1 MSVVTLRP
9 NADDNATWVRT
20 PASTNRFDKLNDDLD
35 TTWISGA
42 GTGNTTYQGLQMTS
56 TSLTGTQRVASI
68 TFRMRYKFALIHG
81 YVELRFIR
89 VGEINSKIA
98 IVQQNASTTPIGTVS
113 SSAFATDPSGAEWTQ
128 GSLDSLSLRL
138 YDKSTVVGRVAVYE
152 LYADVN
158 INNQPTVAAPTVT
171 GNTTSSRPTVT
182 QAFTSTDGLQQT
194 AWQVK
199 VFSAAQ
205 YGAAGFSADTSVSS
219 YDSGVML
226 NDGSVITINKDLI
239 NAVTYQAYVRA
250 AQDFNG
256 VKWYSAWAVSAPFT
270 MGFEPIPTPVLT
282 VTSDNTVPRI
292 RNKLS
297 VDTKLNL
304 LTSDDASF
312 EASVGSWTVTGNCA
326 AVTSATQALKGVQS
340 LRMTATAAG
349 PQDMTVTTSTH
360 YSVLPNQAYT
370 FLANFRTAVTARSCR
385 IEVQWYDGAAAT
397 IGGVVAGGNVTD
409 SSANFNTQATLTA
422 TSPTNAV
429 SVAVQVRVLAAVAA
443 EIHYVDAISMST
455 SASTTWFAGGESQV
469 DYELVEYTDLT
480 PQHSVVVN
488 LLQPQLA
495 LGGETLNST
504 AGFFT
509 RSNKDV
515 LTFDRMQSFTGEAS
529 IRWDSGQAAGS
540 AILDIGT
547 GLAVFDPT
555 YTPPCV
561 PGTQYTISY
570 YVMANTGTHSLRLI
584 ATSVDQTGA
593 VVGSATTGATNAT
606 ITTAFQRLTVT
617 HTAQTGAVGIRI
629 SLENTAGDLT
639 PFYIDA
645 GQLEEGASASVW
657 HEGQGVA
664 PIWQPVRGALTA
676 LTTDPRTGVAVCY
689 DREAPPGVIRLYRA
703 STIAAYSATSSGV
716 SPTSTWVPAKLGLL
730 DGGTS
735 VVLKDPQNPA
745 HDIRIRGDGLSEVIS
760 EDQDSQHPIRPPA
773 VQGFGQ
779 RPVITSDWISGVG
792 GSITLTVTD
801 DLDWYR
807 LLQLLETKSALLL
820 QFPEGG
826 QRYVRLAG
834 DRTWART
841 PVAPDGRMTRP
852 SRYLRTVNLTF
863 VEVDRP
869 PVLA

>member
-1 MSVVTLRP
+1 MAIITLRP

-56 TSLTGTQRVASI
+56 TTLAAGQRVQNI

-89 VGEINSKIA
+89 VGEINSKVA
-98 IVQQNASTTPIGTVS
+98 IVQQNASTTGIGNVS
-113 SSAFATDPSGAEWTQ
+113 SVAFPTDPSGAEWTQ

-158 INNQPTVAAPTVT
+158 INNQPTVAVPTVT
-171 GNTTSSRPTVT
+171 GNTTTSRPTITTVYT
-182 QAFTSTDGLQQT
+182 DTDGDQQT
-194 AWQVK
+194 AFQVK

-205 YGAAGFSADTSVSS
+205 YGAAGFSADTSASTV
-219 YDSGVML
+219 DSGVVL
-226 NDGSVITINKDLI
+226 TDAVTYTISKDLV
-239 NAVTYQAYVRA
+239 NAVTYQAYWRS

-256 VKWYSAWAVSAPFT
+256 QKWWSAWAVSAPFT
-270 MGFEPIPTPVLT
+270 MAFEPVPQPSLT
-282 VTSDNTVPRI
+282 VVSDNTVPRV
-292 RNKLS
+292 RNKLT

-312 EASVGSWTVTGNCA
+312 EAGIGSWTGTSNATV
-326 AVTSATQALKGVQS
+326 VPSATLAAKGAQS
-340 LRMTATAAG
+340 MRMTATANA
-349 PQDMTVTTSTH
+349 DMTATTGF
-360 YSVLPNQAYT
+360 YPCAPNQSYT
-370 FLANFRTAVTARSCR
+370 FLSQFRTAVTARSVR
-385 IEVQWYDGAAAT
+385 AEVLWFDGAGVQIGAT
-397 IGGVVAGGNVTD
+397 VAGGNVTD
-409 SSANFNTQATLTA
+409 SSANFLTQATLTA

-429 SVAVQVRVLAAVAA
+429 TMKQQARVLVPAAA
-443 EIHYVDAISMST
+443 EVHYNDANSYST
-455 SASTTWFAGGESQV
+455 SSSTTWFAGGASQF

-488 LLQPQLA
+488 RLQPQLA
-495 LGGETLNST
+495 LGGETSNNT

-515 LTFDRMQSFTGEAS
+515 LTFDRSQAFTGEGA

-547 GLAVFDPT
+547 GLALFDPT
-555 YTPPCV
+555 YTPCCV
-561 PGTQYTISY
+561 PGTQDTISY
-570 YVMANTGTHSLRLI
+570 YVMAATGTHSLRLI
-584 ATSVDQTGA
+584 CTSIDQTGA

-606 ITTAFQRLTVT
+606 ITTAWQRLTVM
-617 HTAQTGAVGIRI
+617 HTAQTGAVGYRI

-645 GQLEEGASASVW
+645 GQLEEGAAATVW

-676 LTTDPRTGVAVCY
+676 NVADQRTGIAVCY
-689 DREAPPGVIRLYRA
+689 DREAAPGVIRLYRA
-703 STIAAYSATSSGV
+703 ATIVAYPSGTNGT

-735 VVLKDPQNPA
+735 MVLKDPQNPA
-745 HDIRIRGDGLSEVIS
+745 HDIAVRADGLSEVIS

-792 GSITLTVTD
+792 GSLTLNVTD
-801 DLDWYR
+801 DLEWYR

-820 QFPEGG
+820 QWAEGG
-826 QRYVRLAG
+826 QRYVRLTG
-834 DRTWART
+834 DRSWPRIGIL
-841 PVAPDGRMTRP
+841 PDGRMTRP

-863 VEVDRP
+863 TEVDRP

>member
-1 MSVVTLRP
+1 MAIITLRP

-56 TSLTGTQRVASI
+56 TTLAAGQRVQNI

-89 VGEINSKIA
+89 YGSSTSKAA
-98 IVQQNASTTPIGTVS
+98 IVQQSAYTSGIGTVS
-113 SSAFATDPSGAEWTQ
+113 SVAFPTDSSGAEWTQ
-128 GSLDSLSLRL
+128 GTLDTLSLRL
-138 YDKSTVVGRVAVYE
+138 YDKSSVVGRVAVYE

-158 INNQPTVAAPTVT
+158 INNQPTVAVPTVT
-171 GNTTSSRPTVT
+171 GNTTTSRPTVT
-182 QAFTSTDGLQQT
+182 TVYTDTDGDQQT
-194 AWQVK
+194 AFQVK

-205 YGAAGFSADTSVSS
+205 YGAAGFSADTSVST
-219 YDSGVML
+219 YDSGVQL
-226 NDGSVITINKDLI
+226 NDAITTTINKDLI
-239 NAVTYQAYVRA
+239 NAVTYQAYWRS

-256 VKWYSAWAVSAPFT
+256 QKWWSAWAVSAPFT
-270 MGFEPIPTPVLT
+270 MAFEPVPQPSLT
-282 VTSDNTVPRI
+282 VVSDNTVPRV
-292 RNKLS
+292 RNKLT

-312 EASVGSWTVTGNCA
+312 EAGVGTWTATSNCTVVA
-326 AVTSATQALKGVQS
+326 SATFAAKGSQS

-349 PQDMTVTTSTH
+349 PQDMTATTGF
-360 YSVLPNQAYT
+360 YPCAPNQAYT
-370 FLANFRTAVTARSCR
+370 FLDQFRTAVTARSTR
-385 IEVQWYDGAAAT
+385 AEVLWFDGAGVQIGST
-397 IGGVVAGGNVTD
+397 IAGGNVTD

-422 TSPTNAV
+422 TSPTNATQMKQ
-429 SVAVQVRVLAAVAA
+429 QVRVLAAVAG
-443 EIHYVDAISMST
+443 EQHYNDANSFST
-455 SASTTWFAGGESQV
+455 SSSTTWFAGGASQV
-469 DYELVEYTDLT
+469 DYELVEFTDLT
-480 PQHSVVVN
+480 PQHSVIVN
-488 LLQPQLA
+488 RLQPQLA
-495 LGGETLNST
+495 LGGETSNST

-515 LTFDRMQSFTGEAS
+515 VTFDRSQAFTGEGC

-555 YTPPCV
+555 YTPCCV
-561 PGTQYTISY
+561 PGTQDTLSY
-570 YVMANTGTHSLRLI
+570 YVMAATGTHSLRLI
-584 ATSVDQTGA
+584 CTSIDQTGA

-606 ITTAFQRLTVT
+606 ITTAWQRLPVT
-617 HTAQTGAVGIRI
+617 HTAQTGAVGYRI

-645 GQLEEGASASVW
+645 GQLEEGATASVW

-676 LTTDPRTGVAVCY
+676 NIADQRTGLAVCY
-689 DREAPPGVIRLYRA
+689 DREAAPGVIRLYRA
-703 STIAAYSATSSGV
+703 ATIVAYPSGTNGT
-716 SPTSTWVPAKLGLL
+716 SPTSTWVAAKLSLL

-745 HDIRIRGDGLSEVIS
+745 HDIRIRADGLSEVIS

-792 GSITLTVTD
+792 GSMTLTVTD
-801 DLDWYR
+801 DLEWYR

-869 PVLA
+869 PVLS